1 MRWAWSDCFAIL
13 GELSAARVSRSLLRL
28 TVLGLLDVDVQLRR
42 DAKPA
47 VLLVMESLGAKRGVL
62 GLWSIQDA
70 ELSQYAVC

>member
-1 MRWAWSDCFAIL
+1 MRWDWSDCFAIL

-28 TVLGLLDVDVQLRR
+28 TVLGLLDVDVQH

-62 GLWSIQDA
+62 GRWSIQDA